1 VVRGLLF
8 NFSETQKTKSIKV
21 KKAGNYSW
29 GE

>member
-1 VVRGLLF
+1 
-8 NFSETQKTKSIKV
+8 V